1 MVKREFQWNNDTS
14 DEISNWNKLW
24 AENLNFDGRSDR
36 KDLKIDNKLL

>member
-14 DEISNWNKLW
+14 DEISNWNELW
-24 AENLNFDGRSDR
+24 MKWNFDGRSDR